1 MGGDIMLL
9 DEILSPTF
17 EDLIL
22 VWCLEKVHTK
32 SHKMSNGDNKTYSV
46 HKFKINKEQLLY

>member
-1 MGGDIMLL
+1 MLL